1 MTHDPVRVSW
11 QQNAC
16 RETSTWWTQAGV
28 RRLRSGA
35 KPPLDRCTEVPGQED
50 ISVRL
55 TGVGGLPAYGHVLP
69 DQSEL
74 RSWTIVVENR
84 MSACNDGNGGWT
96 MQSTHHG
103 APHALEAISHW
114 TSTNVSDCT
123 IPLKESIC
131 VKTVT
136 SILACLSIFYI
147 RCAILWL
154 GRVSLMRNGLIHA
167 LACPGAPCGSRT
179 ASLAGVTADLV

>member
-1 MTHDPVRVSW
+1 MVDTSW
-11 QQNAC
+11 CSPAQKW
-16 RETSTWWTQAGV
+16 REA
-28 RRLRSGA
+28 L
-35 KPPLDRCTEVPGQED
+35 LDRCTEVPGQED
-50 ISVRL
+50 IGVRL
-55 TGVGGLPAYGHVLP
+55 TSVGGLPAYGHVLP

-74 RSWTIVVENR
+74 RSWTTAVENR
-84 MSACNDGNGGWT
+84 MSSCNDGNGGWT
-96 MQSTHHG
+96 TPSTHHG
-103 APHALEAISHW
+103 ASHALEAISHW
-114 TSTNVSDCT
+114 TRMNVSDCT

-136 SILACLSIFYI
+136 SILACLSMFYI

-154 GRVSLMRNGLIHA
+154 GRVYLMRNGLIHV